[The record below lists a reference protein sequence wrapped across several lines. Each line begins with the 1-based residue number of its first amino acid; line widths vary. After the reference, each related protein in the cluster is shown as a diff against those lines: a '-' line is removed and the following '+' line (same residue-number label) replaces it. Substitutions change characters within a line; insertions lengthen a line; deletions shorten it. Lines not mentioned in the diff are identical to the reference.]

1 MKKINRY
8 ENYHKHD
15 HESNVMTLDCVVK
28 NTDYIERSLELGCQN
43 YFTTQHGWAGKFLEA
58 YDLCK
63 KNNLKMIY
71 GAELYMVKDRK
82 EKDNSNYHIVI
93 IAKNQDA
100 FYELNEIM
108 SESNKTGFYYKPRI
122 DIELIKRLNPNNFFI
137 TSACVGGILRPSD
150 DMKILFETVYGHFGK
165 NFYLEVQNHPF
176 DIQINHNRNMLMLK
190 QHYNMQLIHAND
202 SHYIYPKQAKD
213 RVKFL
218 KGKGINY
225 GDEDSFVLDFPDYD
239 TIVERYKKQGL
250 LSDWQVKEALDNT
263 LIFDECE
270 ELYFDKEIKMPTIYP
285 GFTQEQKDK
294 ELSKHLV
301 EKWNQEKKHIDKSRW
316 KEYQDGIAFEYKIVK
331 DTQMADYFLFN
342 EKMVELAKEKYG
354 GVLSRTGRGSAV
366 SFYINKLLGFT
377 EIDRFTAPVPLY
389 PTRFMS
395 IARILETKSLPDIDQ
410 NWADV
415 SAPIA
420 ASKELLGEDGIYYM
434 YALGTMKESSAFR
447 NLCRAYDIPMD
458 DYNEVGKNLDAFRTD
473 KKWKPIIDEAQKYIG
488 TIESIS
494 PSPCSFVLSNKLLS
508 KELGLIRVGNELC
521 ACIDGYTSDVWK
533 FLKND
538 YLTVKVWKIISDFYK
553 MIGQPIPNI
562 RELLERL
569 DDKTWKLYEDGMTAT
584 LNQADTDISTNMLKR
599 YKPKT
604 DAEMSAFVAAIR
616 PGFASLVNTFLDRE
630 PYSTGVSEI
639 DDILLPSYHF
649 MLYQE
654 SIMAFLVWCG
664 MKEDHTYDIIKKISK
679 KKFTPEAKEELRQE
693 LIAGYKNNLGTEDGF
708 DEVWQVVDDAA
719 RYSFNA
725 AHAVSV
731 AYDSIYGAEAK
742 EHHPLEYFT
751 TVLNEYQSDNEKTSR
766 IIAELDYF
774 DIKIE
779 NIKFGKSKSEYTF
792 DRDTNTIYKSIS
804 SIKYC
809 NETIAN
815 ELYEL
820 GRNNNYESFI
830 DVIKDI
836 KEKTSVNSRQ
846 LQILTILNFFS
857 DYGANKKLL
866 QIIDMFEKYYD
877 RKQIKKSDIDNLG
890 IDLTVFDGCFDNE
903 TPKMYKELHMDKYI
917 QRISQQLEDKPLSIK
932 EQIKYEQEYL
942 EYITYSNPKAPKGMY
957 YVVEAKFYKD
967 KTKPYLVL
975 YNLRTGDTLKT
986 KITSGKNFVERPFQ
1000 TGNVIN
1006 VTEFREK
1013 NKMKMVNGSWV
1024 KTPEM
1029 EKIVVRWDV
1038 Y

>member
-1 MKKINRY
+1 M
-8 ENYHKHD
+8 
-15 HESNVMTLDCVVK
+15 
-28 NTDYIERSLELGCQN
+28 GCKN

-58 YDLCK
+58 YDLCQ
-63 KNNLKMIY
+63 KNNLKMVY

-82 EKDNSNYHIVI
+82 EKDNANYHIVI
-93 IAKNQDA
+93 IAKNQDG

-108 SESNKTGFYYKPRI
+108 SESNRSGFYYKPRI

-150 DMKILFETVYGHFGK
+150 DMKTLFEAVYGHFGN

-190 QHYNMQLIHAND
+190 QHYNMQIIHAND
-202 SHYIYPKQAKD
+202 SHYIYPEQAKD

-239 TIVERYKKQGL
+239 TVVERYKKQGL
-250 LSDWQVKEALDNT
+250 LSDWQIKEAMDNT

-270 ELYFDKEIKMPTIYP
+270 ELHFDKEIKMPTIYP
-285 GFTQEQKDK
+285 NYTQEEKNKELAKHLSEKWDK
-294 ELSKHLV
+294 EKV
-301 EKWNQEKKHIDKSRW
+301 NVDKSRW
-316 KEYQDGIAFEYKIVK
+316 QEYQNGIAFEYKIVK
-331 DTQMADYFLFN
+331 DTKMADYFLFN

-395 IARILETKSLPDIDQ
+395 TARILETRSLPDIDQ

-415 SAPIA
+415 SAPIL

-458 DYNEVGKNLDAFRTD
+458 EYNEVGKNLDAFRND

-494 PSPCSFVLSNKLLS
+494 PSPCSFILSNKPLS
-508 KELGLIRVGNELC
+508 RELGLIRVGNELC

-562 RELLERL
+562 RELLQKVDNR
-569 DDKTWKLYEDGMTAT
+569 TWKLYEDGMTAT
-584 LNQADTDISTNMLKR
+584 LNQADTDISTSMLKR
-599 YKPKT
+599 YKPQT

-630 PYSTGVSEI
+630 PYSTGVTEI
-639 DDILLPSYHF
+639 DEILQPSYHF

-693 LIAGYKNNLGTEDGF
+693 LLAGYKAKLGTEEGF

-774 DIKIE
+774 GIHLE

-792 DRDTNTIYKSIS
+792 DKNTNTIYKSIS

-809 NETIAN
+809 NEVIAN

-820 GRNNNYESFI
+820 GKNNTYKNFV

-836 KEKTSVNSRQ
+836 KTKTSVNSRQ

-857 DYGANKKLL
+857 DYGSNKKLL
-866 QIIDMFEKYYD
+866 QIIEMFEKFYD
-877 RKQIKKSDIDNLG
+877 RKQIKKADVEVLG
-890 IDLTVFDGCFDNE
+890 IDLNEFEGCYDNE
-903 TPKMYKELHMDKYI
+903 TQKMYKDLHMDRYVEKMSKKI
-917 QRISQQLEDKPLSIK
+917 EDKPLSIK

-942 EYITYSNPKAPKGMY
+942 EYIIYSNPKAPKNMF

-967 KTKPYLVL
+967 KTKPYLNL

-986 KITSGKNFVERPFQ
+986 KITSGKSFVERPFQ

-1013 NKMKMVNGSWV
+1013 NKMKMVNGTWV

-1029 EKIVVRWDV
+1029 EKIVVGWDV

>member
-1 MKKINRY
+1 M
-8 ENYHKHD
+8 
-15 HESNVMTLDCVVK
+15 V
-28 NTDYIERSLELGCQN
+28 
-43 YFTTQHGWAGKFLEA
+43 
-58 YDLCK
+58 
-63 KNNLKMIY
+63 Y

-82 EKDNSNYHIVI
+82 EKDNANYHIII
-93 IAKNQDA
+93 IAKNQDG

-108 SESNKTGFYYKPRI
+108 SESNRSGFYYKPRI

-137 TSACVGGILRPSD
+137 TSACVGGILRQSD
-150 DMKILFETVYGHFGK
+150 DMKTLFETVYGHFGK

-190 QHYNMQLIHAND
+190 QHYNMQIIHAND
-202 SHYIYPKQAKD
+202 SHYIYPEQAKD

-225 GDEDSFVLDFPDYD
+225 GDEDNFVLDFPDYD
-239 TIVERYKKQGL
+239 TVVERYKKQGL
-250 LSDWQVKEALDNT
+250 LSDWQIKEAMNNT

-270 ELYFDKEIKMPTIYP
+270 EFHFDKEIKMPTIYP
-285 GFTQEQKDK
+285 NYTQEEKDK
-294 ELSKHLV
+294 ELAKHLS
-301 EKWNQEKKHIDKSRW
+301 EKWNKEKVNIDRLRW
-316 KEYQDGIAFEYKIVK
+316 KEYQNGIAFEYKIIK

-342 EKMVELAKEKYG
+342 EKMVELAKEKYS

-395 IARILETKSLPDIDQ
+395 TARILETRSLPDIDQ

-415 SAPIA
+415 SAPIL

-458 DYNEVGKNLDAFRTD
+458 EYNEVGKNLDNFRND
-473 KKWKPIIDEAQKYIG
+473 KRWKPIIDEAQKYIG

-494 PSPCSFVLSNKLLS
+494 PSPCSFVLSNKPLS
-508 KELGLIRVGNELC
+508 RELGLIRVGNELC

-553 MIGQPIPNI
+553 MIDQPIPNI
-562 RELLERL
+562 RELLQKVDNR
-569 DDKTWKLYEDGMTAT
+569 TWKLYEDGMTAT
-584 LNQADTDISTNMLKR
+584 LNQADTDISTSMLKR
-599 YKPKT
+599 YKPQT

-616 PGFASLVNTFLDRE
+616 PGFASLVNTFLDRKT
-630 PYSTGVSEI
+630 YSTGVTEI
-639 DDILLPSYHF
+639 DEILQPSYHF

-693 LIAGYKNNLGTEDGF
+693 LLAGYKAKLGTEEGF

-774 DIKIE
+774 DIHLE
-779 NIKFGKSKSEYTF
+779 NIKFGKSQNEYTF
-792 DRDTNTIYKSIS
+792 DRNTNTIYKSIS

-809 NETIAN
+809 NEVIAN

-820 GRNNNYESFI
+820 GKNNTYKDFV
-830 DVIKDI
+830 DVIRDVKTR
-836 KEKTSVNSRQ
+836 TSVNSRQ

-857 DYGANKKLL
+857 DYGSNKKLL
-866 QIIDMFEKYYD
+866 QIIEMFEKFYG
-877 RKQIKKSDIDNLG
+877 RKQIKKADVEVLG
-890 IDLTVFDGCFDNE
+890 IDLNEFEGCYDNE
-903 TPKMYKELHMDKYI
+903 TPKMYKELHMDRYVEKMSKKI
-917 QRISQQLEDKPLSIK
+917 EDKPLSIK

-942 EYITYSNPKAPKGMY
+942 EYIIYSNPKAPKNMF

-967 KTKPYLVL
+967 KTKPYLNL
-975 YNLRTGDTLKT
+975 YNLRTGDILKT
-986 KITSGKNFVERPFQ
+986 KITSGKNFVEKPFQ

-1013 NKMKMVNGSWV
+1013 NKMKIVNGTWV
-1024 KTPEM
+1024 KTSEM
-1029 EKIVVRWDV
+1029 EKIVVGWDV

>member
-1 MKKINRY
+1 MA
-8 ENYHKHD
+8 
-15 HESNVMTLDCVVK
+15 TLDCVVK
-28 NTDYIERSLELGCQN
+28 NTDYIERSLELGCKN
-43 YFTTQHGWAGKFLEA
+43 FFTTQHGWSGKFLEA

-63 KNNLKMIY
+63 KNNLKMVY

-82 EKDNSNYHIVI
+82 EKDNSNYHIII
-93 IAKNQDA
+93 IAKNQDG

-108 SESNKTGFYYKPRI
+108 SESNRSGFYYKPRI

-150 DMKILFETVYGHFGK
+150 DMKTLFEAVYGHFGK

-190 QHYNMQLIHAND
+190 QHYNMQIIHAND
-202 SHYIYPKQAKD
+202 SHYIYPEQAKD

-239 TIVERYKKQGL
+239 TVVERYKKQGL
-250 LSDWQVKEALDNT
+250 LSDWQIKEAMDNT

-270 ELYFDKEIKMPTIYP
+270 ELHFDKEIKMPTIYP
-285 GFTQEQKDK
+285 NYTQEEKDK
-294 ELSKHLV
+294 KLAKHLS
-301 EKWNQEKKHIDKSRW
+301 EKWDKEKINVDKSRW
-316 KEYQDGIAFEYKIVK
+316 QEYQKGIAFEYKIVK

-395 IARILETKSLPDIDQ
+395 TARILETRSLPDIDQ

-415 SAPIA
+415 SAPIL

-458 DYNEVGKNLDAFRTD
+458 EYNEVGKNLDAFRND

-494 PSPCSFVLSNKLLS
+494 PSPCSFVLSNKPLPR
-508 KELGLIRVGNELC
+508 ELGLIRVGNELC

-562 RELLERL
+562 RELLQKV
-569 DDKTWKLYEDGMTAT
+569 DDRTWKLYEDGMTAT
-584 LNQADTDISTNMLKR
+584 LNQADTDISTSMLKR
-599 YKPKT
+599 YKPQT

-630 PYSTGVSEI
+630 PYSTGVTEI
-639 DDILLPSYHF
+639 DEILQPSYHF

-693 LIAGYKNNLGTEDGF
+693 LLAGYKSKLGTEEGF

-725 AHAVSV
+725 SHAVSV

-774 DIKIE
+774 GIHLE
-779 NIKFGKSKSEYTF
+779 NIKFGKSKSKYTF
-792 DRDTNTIYKSIS
+792 DRNTNTIYKSIS

-809 NETIAN
+809 NEVIAN

-820 GRNNNYESFI
+820 GRNNTYKDFV
-830 DVIKDI
+830 DVIRDI
-836 KEKTSVNSRQ
+836 KTKTSVNSRQ

-857 DYGANKKLL
+857 DYGSNKKLL
-866 QIIDMFEKYYD
+866 QIIEMFEKFHD
-877 RKQIKKSDIDNLG
+877 RKQIKKSDVEVLG
-890 IDLTVFDGCFDNE
+890 IDLNEFEGCYDNE
-903 TPKMYKELHMDKYI
+903 TPKMYKELHMDRYVEKMSKKI
-917 QRISQQLEDKPLSIK
+917 EDKPLSIK

-942 EYITYSNPKAPKGMY
+942 EYIIYSNPKVPKNMF

-967 KTKPYLVL
+967 KTKPYLNL

-986 KITSGKNFVERPFQ
+986 KITSGKSFVERPFQ

-1013 NKMKMVNGSWV
+1013 NKMKMVNGEWV

-1029 EKIVVRWDV
+1029 EKIVVGWDV

>member
-1 MKKINRY
+1 M
-8 ENYHKHD
+8 
-15 HESNVMTLDCVVK
+15 
-28 NTDYIERSLELGCQN
+28 GCKN
-43 YFTTQHGWAGKFLEA
+43 YFTTQHGWTGKFLEA
-58 YDLCK
+58 YDLCQ
-63 KNNLKMIY
+63 KNNLKMVY

-82 EKDNSNYHIVI
+82 EKDNANYHIVI
-93 IAKNQDA
+93 IAKNQDG

-108 SESNKTGFYYKPRI
+108 SESNRSGFYYKPRI

-150 DMKILFETVYGHFGK
+150 DMKTLFEAVYSHFGN

-190 QHYNMQLIHAND
+190 QHYNMQIIHAND
-202 SHYIYPKQAKD
+202 SHYIYPEQAKD

-239 TIVERYKKQGL
+239 TVVERYKKQGL
-250 LSDWQVKEALDNT
+250 LSDWQIKEAMDNT

-270 ELYFDKEIKMPTIYP
+270 ELHFNKEIKMPTIYP
-285 GFTQEQKDK
+285 NYTQEEKDK
-294 ELSKHLV
+294 ELAKHLS
-301 EKWNQEKKHIDKSRW
+301 EKWDKEKVNVDKSRW
-316 KEYQDGIAFEYKIVK
+316 KEYQNGIAFEYNIVK

-377 EIDRFTAPVPLY
+377 EIDRFEAPVPLY

-395 IARILETKSLPDIDQ
+395 TARILETRSLPDIDQ

-447 NLCRAYDIPMD
+447 NLCRAYEIPMD
-458 DYNEVGKNLDAFRTD
+458 EYNEVGKNLDAFRTD

-488 TIESIS
+488 TIESVS
-494 PSPCSFVLSNKLLS
+494 PSPCSFVLSNKPLS
-508 KELGLIRVGNELC
+508 RELGLIRVGNELC

-562 RELLERL
+562 RELLQKVDNR
-569 DDKTWKLYEDGMTAT
+569 TWKLYEDGMTAT
-584 LNQADTDISTNMLKR
+584 LNQADTDISTSMLKR
-599 YKPKT
+599 YKPQT

-630 PYSTGVSEI
+630 PYSTGVTEI
-639 DDILLPSYHF
+639 DEILQPSYHF

-664 MKEDHTYDIIKKISK
+664 IKEDHTYDIIKKISK

-693 LIAGYKNNLGTEDGF
+693 LLLGYKAKLGTEEGF

-774 DIKIE
+774 GIHLE

-792 DRDTNTIYKSIS
+792 DKNTNTIYKSIS

-809 NETIAN
+809 NEVIAN

-820 GRNNNYESFI
+820 GKNNTYKNFV

-836 KEKTSVNSRQ
+836 KTKTSVNSRQ

-857 DYGANKKLL
+857 DYGSNKKLL
-866 QIIDMFEKYYD
+866 QIIEMFEKFYD
-877 RKQIKKSDIDNLG
+877 RKQIKKADVEVLG
-890 IDLTVFDGCFDNE
+890 IDLNEFEGCYDNE
-903 TPKMYKELHMDKYI
+903 TQKMYKDLHMDRYVEKMSKKI
-917 QRISQQLEDKPLSIK
+917 EDKPLSIK

-942 EYITYSNPKAPKGMY
+942 EYIIYSNPKAPKNMF

-967 KTKPYLVL
+967 KTKPYLNL

-986 KITSGKNFVERPFQ
+986 KITSGKSFVERPFQ

-1013 NKMKMVNGSWV
+1013 NKMKMVNGTWV

-1029 EKIVVRWDV
+1029 EKIVVGWDV

>member
-1 MKKINRY
+1 M
-8 ENYHKHD
+8 
-15 HESNVMTLDCVVK
+15 V
-28 NTDYIERSLELGCQN
+28 
-43 YFTTQHGWAGKFLEA
+43 
-58 YDLCK
+58 
-63 KNNLKMIY
+63 Y

-82 EKDNSNYHIVI
+82 EKDNANYHIII
-93 IAKNQDA
+93 IAKNQDG
-100 FYELNEIM
+100 FYELNEIV
-108 SESNKTGFYYKPRI
+108 SESNRSGFYYKPRI

-137 TSACVGGILRPSD
+137 TSACVGGILRQSD
-150 DMKILFETVYGHFGK
+150 DMKTLFEAVYGHFGK

-190 QHYNMQLIHAND
+190 QHYNMQIIHAND
-202 SHYIYPKQAKD
+202 SHYIYPEQAKD

-225 GDEDSFVLDFPDYD
+225 GDEDNFVLDFPDYD
-239 TIVERYKKQGL
+239 TVVERYKKQGL
-250 LSDWQVKEALDNT
+250 LSDWQIKEAMNNT

-270 ELYFDKEIKMPTIYP
+270 ELHFDKEIKMPTIYP
-285 GFTQEQKDK
+285 NYTQEEKDK
-294 ELSKHLV
+294 ELAKHLS
-301 EKWNQEKKHIDKSRW
+301 EKWNKEKVNIDRLRW
-316 KEYQDGIAFEYKIVK
+316 KEYQNGIAFEYKIVK

-342 EKMVELAKEKYG
+342 EKMVELAKEKYS

-395 IARILETKSLPDIDQ
+395 TARILETRSLPDIDQ

-415 SAPIA
+415 SAPIL

-458 DYNEVGKNLDAFRTD
+458 EYNEVGKNLDNFRND
-473 KKWKPIIDEAQKYIG
+473 KRWKPIIDEAQKYIG

-494 PSPCSFVLSNKLLS
+494 PSPCSFVLSNKPLS
-508 KELGLIRVGNELC
+508 RELGLIRVGNELC

-553 MIGQPIPNI
+553 MIDQPIPNI
-562 RELLERL
+562 RELLQKVDNR
-569 DDKTWKLYEDGMTAT
+569 TWKLYEDGMTAT
-584 LNQADTDISTNMLKR
+584 LNQADTDISTSMLKR
-599 YKPKT
+599 YKPQT

-616 PGFASLVNTFLDRE
+616 PGFASLVNTFLDRK
-630 PYSTGVSEI
+630 PYSTGVTEI
-639 DDILLPSYHF
+639 DEILQPSYHF

-693 LIAGYKNNLGTEDGF
+693 LLAGYKAKLGTEEGF

-774 DIKIE
+774 DIHLE
-779 NIKFGKSKSEYTF
+779 NIKFGKSQNEYTF
-792 DRDTNTIYKSIS
+792 DRNTNTIYKSIS

-809 NETIAN
+809 NEVIAN

-820 GRNNNYESFI
+820 GKNNTYKDFV
-830 DVIKDI
+830 DVIRDVKTR
-836 KEKTSVNSRQ
+836 TSVNSRQ

-857 DYGANKKLL
+857 DYGSNKKLL
-866 QIIDMFEKYYD
+866 QIIEMFEKFYG
-877 RKQIKKSDIDNLG
+877 RKQIKKADVEVLG
-890 IDLTVFDGCFDNE
+890 IDLNEFEGCYDNE
-903 TPKMYKELHMDKYI
+903 TPKMYKELHMDRYVEKMSKKI
-917 QRISQQLEDKPLSIK
+917 EDKPLSIK

-942 EYITYSNPKAPKGMY
+942 EYIIYSNPKAPKNMF

-967 KTKPYLVL
+967 KTKPYLNL
-975 YNLRTGDTLKT
+975 YNLRTGDILKT
-986 KITSGKNFVERPFQ
+986 KITSGKNFVEKPFQ

-1013 NKMKMVNGSWV
+1013 NKMKIVNGTWV
-1024 KTPEM
+1024 KTSEM
-1029 EKIVVRWDV
+1029 EKIVVGWDV

>member
-1 MKKINRY
+1 MA
-8 ENYHKHD
+8 
-15 HESNVMTLDCVVK
+15 TLDCVVK
-28 NTDYIERSLELGCQN
+28 NTDYIERSLELGCKN
-43 YFTTQHGWAGKFLEA
+43 FFTTQHGWSGKFLEA

-63 KNNLKMIY
+63 KNNLKMVY

-82 EKDNSNYHIVI
+82 EKDNSNYHIII
-93 IAKNQDA
+93 IAKNQDG

-108 SESNKTGFYYKPRI
+108 SESNRSGFYYKPRI

-150 DMKILFETVYGHFGK
+150 DMKTLFEAVYGHFGK

-190 QHYNMQLIHAND
+190 QHYNMQIIHAND
-202 SHYIYPKQAKD
+202 SHYIYPEQAKD

-239 TIVERYKKQGL
+239 TVVERYKKQGL
-250 LSDWQVKEALDNT
+250 LSDWQIKEAMDNT

-270 ELYFDKEIKMPTIYP
+270 ELHFDKEIKMPTIYP
-285 GFTQEQKDK
+285 NYTQEEKDK
-294 ELSKHLV
+294 ELAKHLS
-301 EKWNQEKKHIDKSRW
+301 EKWDKEKVNVDKSRW
-316 KEYQDGIAFEYKIVK
+316 QEYQKGIAFEYKIVK

-395 IARILETKSLPDIDQ
+395 TARILETRSLPDIDQ

-415 SAPIA
+415 SAPIL
-420 ASKELLGEDGIYYM
+420 ASKELLGEDSIYYM

-458 DYNEVGKNLDAFRTD
+458 EYNEVGKNLDAFRND

-494 PSPCSFVLSNKLLS
+494 PSPCSFVLSNKPLPR
-508 KELGLIRVGNELC
+508 ELGLIRVGNELC

-562 RELLERL
+562 RELLQKV
-569 DDKTWKLYEDGMTAT
+569 DDRTWKLYEDGMTAT
-584 LNQADTDISTNMLKR
+584 LNQADTDISTSMLKR
-599 YKPKT
+599 YKPQT

-630 PYSTGVSEI
+630 PYSTGVTEI
-639 DDILLPSYHF
+639 DEILQPSYHF

-693 LIAGYKNNLGTEDGF
+693 LLAGYKSKLGTEEGF

-774 DIKIE
+774 GIHLE

-792 DRDTNTIYKSIS
+792 DRNTNTIYKSIS

-809 NETIAN
+809 NEVIAN

-820 GRNNNYESFI
+820 GRNNIYKDFV
-830 DVIKDI
+830 DVIRDI
-836 KEKTSVNSRQ
+836 KTKTSVNSRQ

-857 DYGANKKLL
+857 DYGSNKKLL
-866 QIIDMFEKYYD
+866 QIIEMFEKFYD
-877 RKQIKKSDIDNLG
+877 RKQIKKSDVEVLG
-890 IDLTVFDGCFDNE
+890 IDLNEFEGCYDNE
-903 TPKMYKELHMDKYI
+903 TPKMYKELHMDRYVEKMSKKI
-917 QRISQQLEDKPLSIK
+917 EDKPLSIK

-942 EYITYSNPKAPKGMY
+942 EYIIYSNPKAPKNMF

-967 KTKPYLVL
+967 KTKPYLNL

-986 KITSGKNFVERPFQ
+986 KITSGKSFVERPFQ

-1013 NKMKMVNGSWV
+1013 NKMKMVNGEWV
-1024 KTPEM
+1024 KTSEM
-1029 EKIVVRWDV
+1029 EKIVVGWDV

>member
-1 MKKINRY
+1 M
-8 ENYHKHD
+8 
-15 HESNVMTLDCVVK
+15 V
-28 NTDYIERSLELGCQN
+28 
-43 YFTTQHGWAGKFLEA
+43 
-58 YDLCK
+58 
-63 KNNLKMIY
+63 Y

-82 EKDNSNYHIVI
+82 EKDNSNYHVVI
-93 IAKNQDA
+93 IAKNQDG

-108 SESNKTGFYYKPRI
+108 SESNRTGFYYKPRI

-150 DMKILFETVYGHFGK
+150 DMKILFEAVYGHFGK

-190 QHYNMQLIHAND
+190 QHYNMQIIHAND
-202 SHYIYPKQAKD
+202 SHYIYPEQAKD

-239 TIVERYKKQGL
+239 TVVERYKKQGL
-250 LSDWQVKEALDNT
+250 LSDWQIKEAMDNT

-285 GFTQEQKDK
+285 NYTQEEKDK
-294 ELSKHLV
+294 ELAKHLS
-301 EKWNQEKKHIDKSRW
+301 EKWDKEKVNVDKSRW
-316 KEYQDGIAFEYKIVK
+316 QEYQKGIAFEYKIVK

-395 IARILETKSLPDIDQ
+395 TARILETRSLPDIDQ

-415 SAPIA
+415 SAPIL

-458 DYNEVGKNLDAFRTD
+458 EYNEVGKNLDAFRND

-494 PSPCSFVLSNKLLS
+494 PSPCSFVLSNKPLPR
-508 KELGLIRVGNELC
+508 ELGLIRVGNELC

-562 RELLERL
+562 RELLQKV
-569 DDKTWKLYEDGMTAT
+569 DDRTWKLYEDGMTAT
-584 LNQADTDISTNMLKR
+584 LNQADTDISTSMLKR
-599 YKPKT
+599 YKPQT

-630 PYSTGVSEI
+630 PYSTGVTEI
-639 DDILLPSYHF
+639 DEILQPSYHF

-693 LIAGYKNNLGTEDGF
+693 LLAGYKSKLGTEEGF

-774 DIKIE
+774 GIHLD

-792 DRDTNTIYKSIS
+792 DRNTNTIYKSIS

-809 NETIAN
+809 NEVIAN

-820 GRNNNYESFI
+820 GKNNTYKDFV

-836 KEKTSVNSRQ
+836 KTKTSVNSRQ

-857 DYGANKKLL
+857 DYGSNKKLL
-866 QIIDMFEKYYD
+866 QIIEMFEKFYD
-877 RKQIKKSDIDNLG
+877 RKQIKKSDVEVLG
-890 IDLTVFDGCFDNE
+890 IDLNEFEGCYDNE
-903 TPKMYKELHMDKYI
+903 TPKMYKELHMDRYVEKMSKKI
-917 QRISQQLEDKPLSIK
+917 EDKPLSIK

-942 EYITYSNPKAPKGMY
+942 EYIIYSNPKAPKNMF

-967 KTKPYLVL
+967 KTKPYLNL

-986 KITSGKNFVERPFQ
+986 KITSGKSFVERPFQ

-1013 NKMKMVNGSWV
+1013 NKMKMVNGEWV

-1029 EKIVVRWDV
+1029 EKIVAEWDV

>member
-1 MKKINRY
+1 MKRY

-15 HESNVMTLDCVVK
+15 HESNIMTLDCVVK
-28 NTDYIERSLELGCQN
+28 NTDYIARSLELGCKN
-43 YFTTQHGWAGKFLEA
+43 YFTTQHGWTGKFLEA

-63 KNNLKMIY
+63 KNGLKMIY
-71 GAELYMVKDRK
+71 GAELYMVKDRTL
-82 EKDNSNYHIVI
+82 KDNSNYHIVI
-93 IAKNQDA
+93 IAKNQDG

-108 SESNKTGFYYKPRI
+108 SESNRSGFYYKPRI

-150 DMKILFETVYGHFGK
+150 DMKTLFEAVYSHFGN

-190 QHYNMQLIHAND
+190 QHYNMQIIHAND
-202 SHYIYPKQAKD
+202 SHYIYPEQAKD

-239 TIVERYKKQGL
+239 TVVERYKKQGL
-250 LSDWQVKEALDNT
+250 LSDWQIKEAMDNT

-270 ELYFDKEIKMPTIYP
+270 ELHFNKEIKMPTIYP
-285 GFTQEQKDK
+285 NYTQEEKDK
-294 ELSKHLV
+294 ELAKHLS
-301 EKWNQEKKHIDKSRW
+301 EKWNKEKVNVDKSRW
-316 KEYQDGIAFEYKIVK
+316 QEYQNGIAFEYNIVK

-377 EIDRFTAPVPLY
+377 EIDRFEAPVPLY

-395 IARILETKSLPDIDQ
+395 TARILETRSLPDIDQ

-447 NLCRAYDIPMD
+447 NLCRAYEIPMD
-458 DYNEVGKNLDAFRTD
+458 EYNEVGKNLDAFRTD

-488 TIESIS
+488 TIESVS
-494 PSPCSFVLSNKLLS
+494 PSPCSFVLSNKPLS
-508 KELGLIRVGNELC
+508 RELGLIRVGNELC

-562 RELLERL
+562 RELLQKVDNR
-569 DDKTWKLYEDGMTAT
+569 TWKLYEDGMTAT
-584 LNQADTDISTNMLKR
+584 LNQADTDISTSMLKR
-599 YKPKT
+599 YKPQT

-630 PYSTGVSEI
+630 PYSTGVTEI
-639 DDILLPSYHF
+639 DEILQPSYHF

-693 LIAGYKNNLGTEDGF
+693 LLLGYKAKLGTEEGF

-774 DIKIE
+774 GIHLE

-792 DRDTNTIYKSIS
+792 DKNTNTIYKSIS

-809 NETIAN
+809 NEVIAN

-820 GRNNNYESFI
+820 GKNNTYKNFV

-836 KEKTSVNSRQ
+836 KTKTSVNSRQ

-857 DYGANKKLL
+857 DYGTNKKLL
-866 QIIDMFEKYYD
+866 QIIEMFEKFYD
-877 RKQIKKSDIDNLG
+877 RKQIKKADVEVLG
-890 IDLTVFDGCFDNE
+890 IDLNEFEGCYDNE
-903 TPKMYKELHMDKYI
+903 TQKMYKDLHMDRYVEKMSKKI
-917 QRISQQLEDKPLSIK
+917 EDKPLSIK

-942 EYITYSNPKAPKGMY
+942 EYIIYSNPKAPKNMF

-967 KTKPYLVL
+967 KTKPYLNL

-986 KITSGKNFVERPFQ
+986 KITSGKSFVERPFQ

-1013 NKMKMVNGSWV
+1013 NKMKMVNGTWV

-1029 EKIVVRWDV
+1029 EKIVVGWDV

>member
-1 MKKINRY
+1 M
-8 ENYHKHD
+8 
-15 HESNVMTLDCVVK
+15 
-28 NTDYIERSLELGCQN
+28 GCKN

-58 YDLCK
+58 YDLCQ
-63 KNNLKMIY
+63 KNNLKMVY

-82 EKDNSNYHIVI
+82 EKDNANYHIVI
-93 IAKNQDA
+93 IAKNQDG

-108 SESNKTGFYYKPRI
+108 SESNRSGFYYKPRI

-150 DMKILFETVYGHFGK
+150 DMKTLFETVYGHFGN

-190 QHYNMQLIHAND
+190 QHYNMQIIHAND
-202 SHYIYPKQAKD
+202 SHYIYPEQAKD

-225 GDEDSFVLDFPDYD
+225 GDEDNFILDFPDYD
-239 TIVERYKKQGL
+239 TVVERYKKQGL
-250 LSDWQVKEALDNT
+250 LSDWQIKEAMDNT

-270 ELYFDKEIKMPTIYP
+270 ELHFDKEIKMPTIYP
-285 GFTQEQKDK
+285 NYTQEEKDK
-294 ELSKHLV
+294 ELAKHLS
-301 EKWNQEKKHIDKSRW
+301 EKWDKEKVNVDKSRW
-316 KEYQDGIAFEYKIVK
+316 QEYQNGIAFEYKIVK

-395 IARILETKSLPDIDQ
+395 TARILETRSLPDIDQ

-415 SAPIA
+415 SAPIL

-458 DYNEVGKNLDAFRTD
+458 EYNEVGKNLDAFRND

-494 PSPCSFVLSNKLLS
+494 PSPCSFVLSNKPLPR
-508 KELGLIRVGNELC
+508 ELGLIRVGNELC

-562 RELLERL
+562 RELLQKV
-569 DDKTWKLYEDGMTAT
+569 DDETWNLYEDGITAT
-584 LNQADTDISTNMLKR
+584 LNQADTDISTSMLKR
-599 YKPKT
+599 YKPKS

-616 PGFASLVNTFLDRE
+616 PGFASLVNTFLDRK
-630 PYSTGVSEI
+630 PYSTGVKEI
-639 DDILLPSYHF
+639 DDLLQPSYHF

-664 MKEDHTYDIIKKISK
+664 MEEDHTYDIIKKISK
-679 KKFTPEAKEELRQE
+679 KKFTPEAKEKLRLELLEGYQKNLDTQE
-693 LIAGYKNNLGTEDGF
+693 GF
-708 DEVWQVVDDAA
+708 NEVWQVVDDAA

-742 EHHPLEYFT
+742 EHHPLEYYT
-751 TVLNEYQSDNEKTSR
+751 VVLNKYQSDNEKTSR
-766 IIAELDYF
+766 IISELDYF
-774 DIKIE
+774 GIHIE
-779 NIKFGKSKSEYTF
+779 NIKFGKSKNEYTF

-809 NETIAN
+809 NEIMAN

-820 GRNNNYESFI
+820 AQNNSYDNFI
-830 DVIKDI
+830 DLLVDI
-836 KEKTSVNSRQ
+836 KSKTSVNARQ

-857 DYGANKKLL
+857 DFGNNKKLL
-866 QIIDMFEKYYD
+866 QIIDLFERLYG
-877 RKQIKKSDIDNLG
+877 RKQIKKSDYKALNINMNL
-890 IDLTVFDGCFDNE
+890 FDGCYETE
-903 TPKMYKELHMDKYI
+903 TPKMYKGLHMDIYI
-917 QRISQQLEDKPLSIK
+917 KRVSDAIENTSLSIK

-942 EYITYSNPKAPKGMY
+942 EYIIYTNPKAPKNMF
-957 YVVEAKFYKD
+957 YVVECKFYKD

-986 KITSGKNFVERPFQ
+986 KITSGKKFVEKPFLQ
-1000 TGNVIN
+1000 GNVLN
-1006 VTEFREK
+1006 VLEFKEK
-1013 NKMKMVNGSWV
+1013 NKMKMIAGTWT
-1024 KTPEM
+1024 KTSEK
-1029 EKIVVRWDV
+1029 EKIVTEWDV

>member
-1 MKKINRY
+1 
-8 ENYHKHD
+8 
-15 HESNVMTLDCVVK
+15 MTLDCVVK
-28 NTDYIERSLELGCQN
+28 NTDYIERSLELGCKN

-93 IAKNQDA
+93 IVKNQDG
-100 FYELNEIM
+100 FYELNSIM
-108 SESNKTGFYYKPRI
+108 SESNRSGFYYKPRI
-122 DIELIKRLNPNNFFI
+122 DIELIKRLNPNNFFV

-202 SHYIYPKQAKD
+202 SHYIYPEQAND

-225 GDEDSFVLDFPDYD
+225 GDEDGFVLDFPDYE

-250 LSDWQVKEALDNT
+250 LSDWQIKEALDNT

-270 ELYFDKEIKMPTIYP
+270 ELHFDKEVKMPTIYP
-285 GFTQEQKDK
+285 NYTQEEKDK
-294 ELSKHLV
+294 ELSRHLV
-301 EKWNQEKKHIDKSRW
+301 DKWNKEKVNIDKSRW
-316 KEYQDGIAFEYKIVK
+316 QEYQNGIAFEYKIVK

-377 EIDRFTAPVPLY
+377 EIDRFEAPVPLY

-395 IARILETKSLPDIDQ
+395 TARILETRSLPDIDQ

-415 SAPIA
+415 AAPIA

-447 NLCRAYDIPMD
+447 NLCRAYNIPMD
-458 DYNEVGKNLDAFRTD
+458 EYNEVGKNLDAFRMD
-473 KKWKPIIDEAQKYIG
+473 KKWKPIIDESQKYVG

-494 PSPCSFVLSNKLLS
+494 PSPCSFVLSNKPLS
-508 KELGLIRVGNELC
+508 KELSLIRVGNELC

-533 FLKND
+533 YLKND

-562 RELLERL
+562 RELLQKL

-584 LNQADTDISTNMLKR
+584 LNQADTDISTSMLKR
-599 YKPKT
+599 YKPQT

-630 PYSTGVSEI
+630 PYSTGVKEI
-639 DDILLPSYHF
+639 DDILKPSYHF

-693 LIAGYKNNLGTEDGF
+693 LITGYKKNLGTEDGF

-774 DIKIE
+774 GIHIE

-809 NETIAN
+809 NETIAD

-820 GRNNNYESFI
+820 GRNNSYKDFV

-836 KEKTSVNSRQ
+836 KTKTSVNSRQ

-857 DYGANKKLL
+857 DFGSNKKLL
-866 QIIDMFEKYYD
+866 KIIEMFEKFYD
-877 RKQIKKSDIDNLG
+877 RKQIKKSDIDMLG
-890 IDLTVFDGCFDNE
+890 IDLEMLKGCYGNE
-903 TPKMYKELHMDKYI
+903 TPKMYKDLHMDKYVEK
-917 QRISQQLEDKPLSIK
+917 ISQNIEDKPLSIK

-942 EYITYSNPKAPKGMY
+942 EYITYSNPKAPKNMF

-967 KTKPYLVL
+967 KTKPYLNL

-1006 VTEFREK
+1006 VAEFREK
-1013 NKMKMVNGSWV
+1013 NKMKMVNGEWV
-1024 KTPEM
+1024 KTPEK
-1029 EKIVVRWDV
+1029 EKIVVEWDV

>member
-1 MKKINRY
+1 MKRY

-15 HESNVMTLDCVVK
+15 HESNIMTLDCVVK
-28 NTDYIERSLELGCQN
+28 NTDYIARSLELGCKN
-43 YFTTQHGWAGKFLEA
+43 YFTTQHGWTGKFLEA

-63 KNNLKMIY
+63 KNGLKMIY
-71 GAELYMVKDRK
+71 GAELYMVKDRTL
-82 EKDNSNYHIVI
+82 KDNSNYHIVI
-93 IAKNQDA
+93 IAKNQDG

-108 SESNKTGFYYKPRI
+108 SESNRSGFYYKPRI

-150 DMKILFETVYGHFGK
+150 DMKTLFEAVYSHFGN

-190 QHYNMQLIHAND
+190 QHYNMQIIHAND

-239 TIVERYKKQGL
+239 TVVERYKKQGL
-250 LSDWQVKEALDNT
+250 LSDWQIKEAMDNT

-270 ELYFDKEIKMPTIYP
+270 ELHFDKEIKMPTIYP
-285 GFTQEQKDK
+285 NYTQEEKDK
-294 ELSKHLV
+294 ELAKHLS
-301 EKWNQEKKHIDKSRW
+301 EKWNKEKVNVDKSRW
-316 KEYQDGIAFEYKIVK
+316 QEYQNGIAFEYKIVK

-377 EIDRFTAPVPLY
+377 EIDRFEAPVPLY

-395 IARILETKSLPDIDQ
+395 TARILETRSLPDIDQ

-447 NLCRAYDIPMD
+447 NLCRAYEIPMD
-458 DYNEVGKNLDAFRTD
+458 EYNEVGKNLDAFRTD

-488 TIESIS
+488 TIESVS
-494 PSPCSFVLSNKLLS
+494 PSPCSFVLSNKPLS
-508 KELGLIRVGNELC
+508 RELGLIRVGNELC

-562 RELLERL
+562 RELLQKVDNR
-569 DDKTWKLYEDGMTAT
+569 TWKLYEDGMTAT
-584 LNQADTDISTNMLKR
+584 LNQADTDISTSMLKR
-599 YKPKT
+599 YKPQT

-630 PYSTGVSEI
+630 PYSTGVTEI
-639 DDILLPSYHF
+639 DEILQPSYHF

-693 LIAGYKNNLGTEDGF
+693 LLLGYKAKLGTEEGF

-774 DIKIE
+774 GIHLE

-792 DRDTNTIYKSIS
+792 DKNTNTIYKSIS

-809 NETIAN
+809 NEVIAN

-820 GRNNNYESFI
+820 GKNNTYKNFV

-836 KEKTSVNSRQ
+836 KTKTSVNSRQ

-857 DYGANKKLL
+857 DYGSNKKLL
-866 QIIDMFEKYYD
+866 QIIEMFEKFYD
-877 RKQIKKSDIDNLG
+877 RKQIKKADVEVLG
-890 IDLTVFDGCFDNE
+890 IDLNEFEGCYDNE
-903 TPKMYKELHMDKYI
+903 TQKMYKDLHMDRYVEKMSKKI
-917 QRISQQLEDKPLSIK
+917 EDKPLSIK

-942 EYITYSNPKAPKGMY
+942 EYIIYSNPKAPKNMF

-967 KTKPYLVL
+967 KTKPYLNL

-986 KITSGKNFVERPFQ
+986 KITSGKSFVERPFQ

-1013 NKMKMVNGSWV
+1013 NKMKMVNGTWV

-1029 EKIVVRWDV
+1029 EKIVVGWDV

>member
-1 MKKINRY
+1 
-8 ENYHKHD
+8 
-15 HESNVMTLDCVVK
+15 MTLDCVVK
-28 NTDYIERSLELGCQN
+28 NTDYIERSLELGCKN
-43 YFTTQHGWAGKFLEA
+43 YFTTQHGWTGKFLEA
-58 YDLCK
+58 YDLCQ
-63 KNNLKMIY
+63 KNGLKMIY
-71 GAELYMVKDRK
+71 GAELYMVKDRTQ
-82 EKDNSNYHIVI
+82 KDNSNYHIII
-93 IAKNQDA
+93 IAKNQDG

-108 SESNKTGFYYKPRI
+108 AESNKSGFYYKPRI

-137 TSACVGGILRPSD
+137 TTACVAGILRPSD
-150 DMKILFETVYGHFGK
+150 DMKELFENVYGHFGK

-176 DIQINHNRNMLMLK
+176 DVQIQHNRNMLMLK
-190 QHYNMQLIHAND
+190 QHYNIPIIHAND
-202 SHYIYPKQAKD
+202 SHYIFPEQAKD

-250 LSDWQVKEALDNT
+250 LSDWQITEALDNT

-285 GFTQEQKDK
+285 GYTQEQKNE

-301 EKWNQEKKHIDKSRW
+301 KHWDDEKVNVNKSRW

-331 DTQMADYFLFN
+331 DTNMADYFLFN
-342 EKMVELAKEKYG
+342 EKMIELAKNKYG

-377 EIDRFTAPVPLY
+377 EIDRFEAPVPLY

-395 IARILETKSLPDIDQ
+395 TARILETRSLPDIDQ

-420 ASKELLGEDGIYYM
+420 ASKELLGDDGVYYM

-447 NLCRAYDIPMD
+447 NLCRAYEIPMD
-458 DYNEVGKNLDAFRTD
+458 EYNEVGKNLDAYRND
-473 KKWKPIIDEAQKYIG
+473 KKWKDIIDEAQKYIG

-494 PSPCSFVLSNKLLS
+494 PSPCSFVLSNQPLS
-508 KELGLIRVGNELC
+508 RELSLVKVGTELC

-533 FLKND
+533 YLKND

-553 MIGQPIPNI
+553 LIDKPIPNI
-562 RELLERL
+562 RELLQRL
-569 DDKTWKLYEDGMTAT
+569 DDNTWKLYEDGMTAT
-584 LNQADTDISTNMLKR
+584 LNQADTDISTSMLKR
-599 YKPKT
+599 YKPQT

-616 PGFASLVNTFLDRE
+616 PGFASLVNTFLNRE
-630 PYSTGVSEI
+630 PYSTGVEEI
-639 DDILLPSYHF
+639 DNLLLPSYHF

-654 SIMAFLVWCG
+654 SIMAFLVFCG

-679 KKFTPEAKEELRQE
+679 KKFTPEAKEELKQE
-693 LIAGYKNNLGTEDGF
+693 LIVGYKKRLGTDKGF

-742 EHHPLEYFT
+742 EHYPLEYFT

-774 DIKIE
+774 GLHIE
-779 NIKFGKSKSEYTF
+779 NVKFGKSKSQYTF
-792 DRDTNTIYKSIS
+792 DKEANTIYKSIS

-809 NETIAN
+809 NETIAD

-820 GRNNNYESFI
+820 GRNNKYDSF
-830 DVIKDI
+830 VEVLNDI
-836 KEKTSVNSRQ
+836 SQKTSVNSKQ
-846 LQILTILNFFS
+846 LKILTILNFFS
-857 DYGANKKLL
+857 DFGSNRRLL
-866 QIIDMFEKYYD
+866 EMIELYD
-877 RKQIKKSDIDNLG
+877 GLYSRKQIKKSDMGKLNINAEL
-890 IDLTVFDGCFDNE
+890 FKGCFDTE
-903 TPKMYKELHMDKYI
+903 TEKMYKDLHMDRYI
-917 QRISQQLEDKPLSIK
+917 AKASVLIEDKPLSIK

-942 EYITYSNPKAPKGMY
+942 EYITYTNSKAPKTMY
-957 YVVEAKFYKD
+957 YVVECKFYKD
-967 KTKPYLVL
+967 KTKPYLTL
-975 YNLRTGDTLKT
+975 YNLRTGESLKT
-986 KITSGKNFVERPFQ
+986 KITSGKSFVETPFKE
-1000 TGNVIN
+1000 GNVIN
-1006 VTEFREK
+1006 VKEFTER
-1013 NKMKMVNGSWV
+1013 NKMKKVNDEWV
-1024 KTPEM
+1024 KTDEK
-1029 EKIVVRWDV
+1029 EKIITKWDV

>member
-1 MKKINRY
+1 MKRY

-15 HESNVMTLDCVVK
+15 HESNIMTLDCVVK
-28 NTDYIERSLELGCQN
+28 NTDYIARSLELGCKN
-43 YFTTQHGWAGKFLEA
+43 YFTTQHGWTGKFLEA

-63 KNNLKMIY
+63 KNGLKMIY
-71 GAELYMVKDRK
+71 GAELYMVKDRTL
-82 EKDNSNYHIVI
+82 KDNSNYHIVI
-93 IAKNQDA
+93 IAKNQDG

-108 SESNKTGFYYKPRI
+108 SESNRSGFYYKPRI

-150 DMKILFETVYGHFGK
+150 DMKTLFEAVYSHFGN

-190 QHYNMQLIHAND
+190 QHYNMQIIHAND
-202 SHYIYPKQAKD
+202 SHYIYPEQAKD

-239 TIVERYKKQGL
+239 TVVERYKKQGL
-250 LSDWQVKEALDNT
+250 LSDWQIKEAMDNT

-270 ELYFDKEIKMPTIYP
+270 ELHFNKEIKMPTICPNY
-285 GFTQEQKDK
+285 TQEEKDK
-294 ELSKHLV
+294 ELAKHLS
-301 EKWNQEKKHIDKSRW
+301 EKWNKEKVNVDKSRW
-316 KEYQDGIAFEYKIVK
+316 QEYQNGIAFEYKIVK

-377 EIDRFTAPVPLY
+377 EIDRFEAPVPLY

-395 IARILETKSLPDIDQ
+395 TARILETRSLPDIDQ

-447 NLCRAYDIPMD
+447 NLCRAYEIPMD
-458 DYNEVGKNLDAFRTD
+458 EYNEVGKNLDAFRTD

-488 TIESIS
+488 TIESVS
-494 PSPCSFVLSNKLLS
+494 PSPCSFVLSNKPLS
-508 KELGLIRVGNELC
+508 RELGLIRVGNELC

-562 RELLERL
+562 RELLQKVDNR
-569 DDKTWKLYEDGMTAT
+569 TWKLYEDGMTAT
-584 LNQADTDISTNMLKR
+584 LNQADTDISTSMLKR
-599 YKPKT
+599 YKPQT

-630 PYSTGVSEI
+630 PYSTGVTEI
-639 DDILLPSYHF
+639 DEILQPSYHF

-693 LIAGYKNNLGTEDGF
+693 LLLGYKAKLGTEEGF

-774 DIKIE
+774 GIHLE

-792 DRDTNTIYKSIS
+792 DKNTNTIYKSIS

-809 NETIAN
+809 NEVIAN

-820 GRNNNYESFI
+820 GKNNTYKNFV

-836 KEKTSVNSRQ
+836 KTKTSVNSRQ

-857 DYGANKKLL
+857 DYGSNKKLL
-866 QIIDMFEKYYD
+866 QIIEMFEKFYD
-877 RKQIKKSDIDNLG
+877 RKQIKKADVELLG
-890 IDLTVFDGCFDNE
+890 IDLNEFEGCYDNE
-903 TPKMYKELHMDKYI
+903 TQKMYKDLHMDRYVEKMSKKI
-917 QRISQQLEDKPLSIK
+917 EDKPLSIK

-942 EYITYSNPKAPKGMY
+942 EYIIYSNPKAPKNMF

-967 KTKPYLVL
+967 KTKPYLNL

-986 KITSGKNFVERPFQ
+986 KITSGKSFVERPFQ

-1013 NKMKMVNGSWV
+1013 NKMKMVNGTWV

-1029 EKIVVRWDV
+1029 EKIVVGWDV

>member
-1 MKKINRY
+1 
-8 ENYHKHD
+8 
-15 HESNVMTLDCVVK
+15 MTLDCVVK
-28 NTDYIERSLELGCQN
+28 NTDYINRSLELGCKN

-58 YDLCK
+58 YDLCQ

-71 GAELYMVKDRK
+71 GAELYMVKNRK

-93 IAKNQDA
+93 IAKNQDG

-108 SESNKTGFYYKPRI
+108 SESNRTGFYYKPRI
-122 DIELIKRLNPNNFFI
+122 DIELIKRLNSNNFFI

-150 DMKILFETVYGHFGK
+150 DMKILFETVYEHFGK

-176 DIQINHNRNMLMLK
+176 DIQINHNKNMLILK

-202 SHYIYPKQAKD
+202 SHYIYPDQAKD

-285 GFTQEQKDK
+285 GFTQEQKNK

-301 EKWNQEKKHIDKSRW
+301 AKWNQEKKYVDKSRW

-447 NLCRAYDIPMD
+447 NLCRAYDIPMN

-494 PSPCSFVLSNKLLS
+494 PSPCSFVLSNKPLS

-562 RELLERL
+562 RELLKRL

-616 PGFASLVNTFLDRE
+616 PGFASLVNIFLDRE

-679 KKFTPEAKEELRQE
+679 KKFTPEAKEELKQE
-693 LIAGYKNNLGTEDGF
+693 LIAGYKKNLGTEDGF

-751 TVLNEYQSDNEKTSR
+751 TVLNEYQSDSEKTSR

-774 DIKIE
+774 DIRIE

-792 DRDTNTIYKSIS
+792 DRNTNTIYKSIS

-820 GRNNNYESFI
+820 GKNNNYKNFI

-857 DYGANKKLL
+857 DYGSNKKLL

-877 RKQIKKSDIDNLG
+877 RKQIKKSDINNLG
-890 IDLTVFDGCFDNE
+890 IDLNVFDGCFDNE

-917 QRISQQLEDKPLSIK
+917 RRMSQQLEDKSLSIK

-957 YVVEAKFYKD
+957 YVVEVKFYKD

-986 KITSGKNFVERPFQ
+986 KITSGKNFIERPFQ

-1006 VTEFREK
+1006 VIEFREK
-1013 NKMKMVNGSWV
+1013 NKMKMINGSWV

-1029 EKIVVRWDV
+1029 EKIVVGWDV

>member
-1 MKKINRY
+1 MKRY

-15 HESNVMTLDCVVK
+15 HESNIMTLDCVVK
-28 NTDYIERSLELGCQN
+28 NTDYIARSLELGCKN
-43 YFTTQHGWAGKFLEA
+43 YFTTQHGWTGKFLEA

-63 KNNLKMIY
+63 KNGLKMIY
-71 GAELYMVKDRK
+71 GAELYMVKDRTL
-82 EKDNSNYHIVI
+82 KDNSNYHIVI
-93 IAKNQDA
+93 IAKNQDG

-108 SESNKTGFYYKPRI
+108 SESNRSGFYYKPRI

-150 DMKILFETVYGHFGK
+150 DMKTLFEAVYSHFGN

-190 QHYNMQLIHAND
+190 QHYNMQIIHAND
-202 SHYIYPKQAKD
+202 SHYIYPEQAKD

-239 TIVERYKKQGL
+239 TVVERYKKQGL
-250 LSDWQVKEALDNT
+250 LSDWQIKEAMDNT

-270 ELYFDKEIKMPTIYP
+270 ELHFNKEIKMPTIYP
-285 GFTQEQKDK
+285 NYTQEEKDK
-294 ELSKHLV
+294 ELAKHLS
-301 EKWNQEKKHIDKSRW
+301 EKWNKEKGNVDKSRW
-316 KEYQDGIAFEYKIVK
+316 QEYQNGIAFEYKIVK

-377 EIDRFTAPVPLY
+377 EIDRFEAPVPLY

-395 IARILETKSLPDIDQ
+395 TARILETRSLPDIDQ

-447 NLCRAYDIPMD
+447 NLCRAYEIPMD
-458 DYNEVGKNLDAFRTD
+458 EYNEVGKNLDAFRTD

-488 TIESIS
+488 TIESVS
-494 PSPCSFVLSNKLLS
+494 PSPCSFVLSNKPLS
-508 KELGLIRVGNELC
+508 RELGLIRVGNELC

-562 RELLERL
+562 RELLQKVDNR
-569 DDKTWKLYEDGMTAT
+569 TWKLYEDGMTAT
-584 LNQADTDISTNMLKR
+584 LNQADTDISTSMLKR
-599 YKPKT
+599 YKPQT
-604 DAEMSAFVAAIR
+604 DGEMSAFVAAIR

-630 PYSTGVSEI
+630 PYSTGVTEI
-639 DDILLPSYHF
+639 DEILQPSYHF

-693 LIAGYKNNLGTEDGF
+693 LLLGYKAKLGTEEGF

-774 DIKIE
+774 GIHLE

-792 DRDTNTIYKSIS
+792 DKNTNTIYKSIS

-809 NETIAN
+809 NEVIAN

-820 GRNNNYESFI
+820 GKNNTYKNFV

-836 KEKTSVNSRQ
+836 KTKTSVNSRQ

-857 DYGANKKLL
+857 DYGSNKKLL
-866 QIIDMFEKYYD
+866 QIIEMFEKFYD
-877 RKQIKKSDIDNLG
+877 RKQIKKADVEVLG
-890 IDLTVFDGCFDNE
+890 IDLNEFEGCYDNE
-903 TPKMYKELHMDKYI
+903 TQKMYKDLHMDRYVEKMSKKI
-917 QRISQQLEDKPLSIK
+917 EDKPLSIK

-942 EYITYSNPKAPKGMY
+942 EYIIYSNPKAPKNMF

-967 KTKPYLVL
+967 KTKPYLNL

-986 KITSGKNFVERPFQ
+986 KITSGKSFVERPFQ

-1013 NKMKMVNGSWV
+1013 NKMKMVNGTWV

-1029 EKIVVRWDV
+1029 EKIVVGWDV

>member
-1 MKKINRY
+1 MA
-8 ENYHKHD
+8 
-15 HESNVMTLDCVVK
+15 TLDCVVK
-28 NTDYIERSLELGCQN
+28 NTDYIERSLELGCKN
-43 YFTTQHGWAGKFLEA
+43 FFTTQHGWSGKFLEA

-63 KNNLKMIY
+63 KNNLKMVY

-82 EKDNSNYHIVI
+82 EKDNSNYHIII
-93 IAKNQDA
+93 IAKNQDG

-108 SESNKTGFYYKPRI
+108 SESNRSGFYYKPRI

-150 DMKILFETVYGHFGK
+150 DMKTLFEAVYGHFGK

-190 QHYNMQLIHAND
+190 QHYNMQIIHAND
-202 SHYIYPKQAKD
+202 SHYIYPEQAKD

-239 TIVERYKKQGL
+239 TVVERYKKQGL
-250 LSDWQVKEALDNT
+250 LSDWQIKEAMDNT

-270 ELYFDKEIKMPTIYP
+270 ELHFDKEIKMPTIYP
-285 GFTQEQKDK
+285 NYTQEEKDK
-294 ELSKHLV
+294 ELAKHLS
-301 EKWNQEKKHIDKSRW
+301 EKWDKEKVNVDKSRW
-316 KEYQDGIAFEYKIVK
+316 QEYQKGIAFEYKIIK

-395 IARILETKSLPDIDQ
+395 TARILETRSLPDIDQ

-415 SAPIA
+415 SAPIL

-458 DYNEVGKNLDAFRTD
+458 EYNEVGKNLDAFRND

-494 PSPCSFVLSNKLLS
+494 PSPCSFVLSNKPLPR
-508 KELGLIRVGNELC
+508 ELGLIRVGNELC

-553 MIGQPIPNI
+553 MISQPIPNI
-562 RELLERL
+562 RELLQKV
-569 DDKTWKLYEDGMTAT
+569 DDRTWKLYEDGMTAT
-584 LNQADTDISTNMLKR
+584 LNQADTDISTSMLKR
-599 YKPKT
+599 YKPQT

-630 PYSTGVSEI
+630 PYSTGVTEI
-639 DDILLPSYHF
+639 DDILQPSYHF

-693 LIAGYKNNLGTEDGF
+693 LLAGYKAKLGTEEGF

-742 EHHPLEYFT
+742 EHYPLEYFT

-774 DIKIE
+774 GIHLE

-792 DRDTNTIYKSIS
+792 DRNTNTIYKSIS

-809 NETIAN
+809 NEVIAN

-820 GRNNNYESFI
+820 GRNNTYKNFV
-830 DVIKDI
+830 DVIRDI
-836 KEKTSVNSRQ
+836 KTKTSVNSRQ

-857 DYGANKKLL
+857 DYGSNKKLL
-866 QIIDMFEKYYD
+866 QIIEMFEKFYD
-877 RKQIKKSDIDNLG
+877 RKQIKKSDVEVLG
-890 IDLTVFDGCFDNE
+890 IDLNEFEGCYDNE
-903 TPKMYKELHMDKYI
+903 TPKMYKELHMDRYVEKMSKKI
-917 QRISQQLEDKPLSIK
+917 EDKPLSIK

-942 EYITYSNPKAPKGMY
+942 EYIIYSNPKAPKNMF

-967 KTKPYLVL
+967 KTKPYLNL
-975 YNLRTGDTLKT
+975 YNLRTGDALKT
-986 KITSGKNFVERPFQ
+986 KITSGKSFVERPFQ

-1013 NKMKMVNGSWV
+1013 NKMKMVNGAWV

-1029 EKIVVRWDV
+1029 EKIVVGWDV

>member
-1 MKKINRY
+1 MKRY

-15 HESNVMTLDCVVK
+15 HESNIMTLDCVVK
-28 NTDYIERSLELGCQN
+28 NTDYIARSLELGCKN
-43 YFTTQHGWAGKFLEA
+43 YFTTQHGWTGKFLEA

-63 KNNLKMIY
+63 KNGLKMIY
-71 GAELYMVKDRK
+71 GAELYMVKDRTL
-82 EKDNSNYHIVI
+82 KDNSNYHIVI
-93 IAKNQDA
+93 IAKNQDG

-108 SESNKTGFYYKPRI
+108 SESNRSGFYYKPRI

-150 DMKILFETVYGHFGK
+150 DMKTLFEAVYSHFGN

-190 QHYNMQLIHAND
+190 QHYNMQIIHAND
-202 SHYIYPKQAKD
+202 SHYIYPEQAKD

-239 TIVERYKKQGL
+239 TVVERYKKQGL
-250 LSDWQVKEALDNT
+250 LSDWQIKEAMDNT

-270 ELYFDKEIKMPTIYP
+270 ELHFNKEIKMPTIYP
-285 GFTQEQKDK
+285 NYTQEEKDK
-294 ELSKHLV
+294 ELAKHLS
-301 EKWNQEKKHIDKSRW
+301 EKWNKEKVNVDKSRW
-316 KEYQDGIAFEYKIVK
+316 QEYQNGIAFEYKIVK

-377 EIDRFTAPVPLY
+377 EIDRFEAPVPLY

-395 IARILETKSLPDIDQ
+395 TARILETRSLPDIDQ

-447 NLCRAYDIPMD
+447 NLCRAYEIPMD
-458 DYNEVGKNLDAFRTD
+458 EYNEVGKNLDAFRTD

-488 TIESIS
+488 TIESVS
-494 PSPCSFVLSNKLLS
+494 PSPCSFVLSNKPLS
-508 KELGLIRVGNELC
+508 RELGLIRVGNELC

-562 RELLERL
+562 RELLQKVDNR
-569 DDKTWKLYEDGMTAT
+569 TWKLYEDGMTAT
-584 LNQADTDISTNMLKR
+584 LNQADTDISTSMLKR
-599 YKPKT
+599 YKPQT

-630 PYSTGVSEI
+630 PYSTGVTEI
-639 DDILLPSYHF
+639 DEILQPSYHF

-693 LIAGYKNNLGTEDGF
+693 LLLGYKAKLGTEEGF

-774 DIKIE
+774 GIHLE

-792 DRDTNTIYKSIS
+792 DKNTNTIYKSIS

-809 NETIAN
+809 NEVIAN

-820 GRNNNYESFI
+820 GKNNTYKNFV

-836 KEKTSVNSRQ
+836 KTKTSVNSRQ

-857 DYGANKKLL
+857 DYGSNKKLL
-866 QIIDMFEKYYD
+866 QIIEMFEKFYD
-877 RKQIKKSDIDNLG
+877 RKQIKKTDVEVLG
-890 IDLTVFDGCFDNE
+890 IDLNEFEGCYDNE
-903 TPKMYKELHMDKYI
+903 TQKMYKDLHMDRYVEKMSKKI
-917 QRISQQLEDKPLSIK
+917 EDKPLSIK

-942 EYITYSNPKAPKGMY
+942 EYIIYSNPKAPKNMF

-967 KTKPYLVL
+967 KTKPYLNL

-986 KITSGKNFVERPFQ
+986 KITSGKSFVERPFQ

-1013 NKMKMVNGSWV
+1013 NKMKMVNGTWV

-1029 EKIVVRWDV
+1029 EKIVVGWDV

>member
-1 MKKINRY
+1 
-8 ENYHKHD
+8 
-15 HESNVMTLDCVVK
+15 MTLDCVVK
-28 NTDYIERSLELGCQN
+28 NSDYIERSLELGCKN
-43 YFTTQHGWAGKFLEA
+43 YFTTQHGWTGKFLEA

-71 GAELYMVKDRK
+71 SAELYMVKDRK

-93 IAKNQDA
+93 IAKNQDG
-100 FYELNEIM
+100 FYKLNEIM
-108 SESNKTGFYYKPRI
+108 SESNKSGFYYKPRI
-122 DIELIKRLNPNNFFI
+122 DIELIKKLNPNNFFI

-150 DMKILFETVYGHFGK
+150 DTKILFETVYNHFGK

-202 SHYIYPKQAKD
+202 SHYIYPEQAKD

-285 GFTQEQKDK
+285 GFTQEEKDK
-294 ELSKHLV
+294 ELSKHLE
-301 EKWNQEKKHIDKSRW
+301 EKWNKEKKFVDKSRW

-395 IARILETKSLPDIDQ
+395 TARILETRSLPDIDQ

-458 DYNEVGKNLDAFRTD
+458 EYNEVGKNLDAFRTD
-473 KKWKPIIDEAQKYIG
+473 KKWKLIIDEAQKYIG

-494 PSPCSFVLSNKLLS
+494 PSPCSFVLSNKPLS

-538 YLTVKVWKIISDFYK
+538 YLTVKVWKIISDFYN

-562 RELLERL
+562 RELLQKV

-599 YKPKT
+599 YKPQT

-630 PYSTGVSEI
+630 PYSTGVTEI
-639 DDILLPSYHF
+639 DEILQPSYHF

-679 KKFTPEAKEELRQE
+679 KKFTPEAKEDLRQE
-693 LIAGYKNNLGTEDGF
+693 LISGYKKNLGTENGF

-766 IIAELDYF
+766 IVAELDYF
-774 DIKIE
+774 GINIE

-792 DRDTNTIYKSIS
+792 DRDTKIVYKSIS

-820 GRNNNYESFI
+820 GRNNTYKDFV

-857 DYGANKKLL
+857 EYGSNKKLL
-866 QIIDMFEKYYD
+866 QIIEMFEKYYD
-877 RKQIKKSDIDNLG
+877 RKQIKKSDIDALG
-890 IDLTVFDGCFDNE
+890 LDFSVFTDCFDNE
-903 TPKMYKELHMDKYI
+903 TPKMYKELHMDRYI
-917 QRISQQLEDKPLSIK
+917 RKVAYRLEDKPLSIK

-967 KTKPYLVL
+967 KTKPYLNL

-1000 TGNVIN
+1000 AGNVIN

-1024 KTPEM
+1024 KTSVM
-1029 EKIVVRWDV
+1029 EKIVVGWDV

>member
-1 MKKINRY
+1 MKRY

-15 HESNVMTLDCVVK
+15 HESNIMTLDCVVK
-28 NTDYIERSLELGCQN
+28 NTDYIARSLELGCKN
-43 YFTTQHGWAGKFLEA
+43 YFTTQHGWTGKFLEA

-63 KNNLKMIY
+63 KNGLKMIY
-71 GAELYMVKDRK
+71 GAELYMVKDRTL
-82 EKDNSNYHIVI
+82 KDNSNYHIVI
-93 IAKNQDA
+93 IAKNQDG

-108 SESNKTGFYYKPRI
+108 SESNRSGFYYKPRI

-150 DMKILFETVYGHFGK
+150 DMKTLFEAVYSHFGN

-190 QHYNMQLIHAND
+190 QHYNMQIIHAND
-202 SHYIYPKQAKD
+202 SHYIYPEQAKD

-239 TIVERYKKQGL
+239 TVVERYKKQGL
-250 LSDWQVKEALDNT
+250 LSDWQIKEAMDNT

-270 ELYFDKEIKMPTIYP
+270 ELHFNKEIKMPTIYP
-285 GFTQEQKDK
+285 NYTQEEKDK
-294 ELSKHLV
+294 ELAKHLS
-301 EKWNQEKKHIDKSRW
+301 EKWNKEKVNVDKSRW
-316 KEYQDGIAFEYKIVK
+316 QEYQNGIAFEYNIVK

-377 EIDRFTAPVPLY
+377 EIDRFEAPVPLY

-395 IARILETKSLPDIDQ
+395 TARILETRSLPDIDQ

-447 NLCRAYDIPMD
+447 NLCRAYEIPMD
-458 DYNEVGKNLDAFRTD
+458 EYNEVGKNLDAFRTD

-488 TIESIS
+488 TIESVS
-494 PSPCSFVLSNKLLS
+494 PSPCSFVLSNKPLS

-562 RELLERL
+562 RELLQKVDNR
-569 DDKTWKLYEDGMTAT
+569 TWKLYEDGMTAT
-584 LNQADTDISTNMLKR
+584 LNQADTDISTSMLKR
-599 YKPKT
+599 YKPQT

-630 PYSTGVSEI
+630 PYSTGVTEI
-639 DDILLPSYHF
+639 DEILQPSYHF

-693 LIAGYKNNLGTEDGF
+693 LLLGYKAKLGTEEGF

-774 DIKIE
+774 GIHLE

-792 DRDTNTIYKSIS
+792 DKNTNTIYKSIS

-809 NETIAN
+809 NEVIAN

-820 GRNNNYESFI
+820 GKNNTYKNFV

-836 KEKTSVNSRQ
+836 KTKTSVNSRQ

-857 DYGANKKLL
+857 DYGSNKKLL
-866 QIIDMFEKYYD
+866 QIIEMFEKFYD
-877 RKQIKKSDIDNLG
+877 RKQIKKADVEVLG
-890 IDLTVFDGCFDNE
+890 IDLNEFEGCYDNE
-903 TPKMYKELHMDKYI
+903 TQKMYKDLHMDRYVEKMSKKI
-917 QRISQQLEDKPLSIK
+917 EDKPLSIK

-942 EYITYSNPKAPKGMY
+942 EYIIYSNPKAPKNMF

-967 KTKPYLVL
+967 KTKPYLNL

-986 KITSGKNFVERPFQ
+986 KITSGKSFVERPFQ

-1013 NKMKMVNGSWV
+1013 NKMKMVNGTWV

-1029 EKIVVRWDV
+1029 EKIVAGWDV

>member
-1 MKKINRY
+1 
-8 ENYHKHD
+8 
-15 HESNVMTLDCVVK
+15 MTLDCVVK
-28 NTDYIERSLELGCQN
+28 NTDYIERSLELGCKN

-93 IAKNQDA
+93 IAKNQDG
-100 FYELNEIM
+100 FYELNSIM
-108 SESNKTGFYYKPRI
+108 SESNRTGFYYKPRI
-122 DIELIKRLNPNNFFI
+122 DIELIKRLNPNNFFV

-150 DMKILFETVYGHFGK
+150 DMRVLFETVYGHFGK

-202 SHYIYPKQAKD
+202 SHYIYPEQAKD

-239 TIVERYKKQGL
+239 TVVERYKKQGL
-250 LSDWQVKEALDNT
+250 LSDWQIKEAMDNT

-270 ELYFDKEIKMPTIYP
+270 ELHFDKEIKMPTIYP
-285 GFTQEQKDK
+285 NYTQEEKDK
-294 ELSKHLV
+294 ELAKHLSD
-301 EKWNQEKKHIDKSRW
+301 KWNKEKVNVDKSRW
-316 KEYQDGIAFEYKIVK
+316 QEYQNGIAFEYKIVK

-377 EIDRFTAPVPLY
+377 EIDRFEAPVPLY

-395 IARILETKSLPDIDQ
+395 TARILETRSLPDIDQ

-415 SAPIA
+415 AAPIA

-458 DYNEVGKNLDAFRTD
+458 EYNEVGKNLDAFRND

-494 PSPCSFVLSNKLLS
+494 PSPCSFVLSNKPLPR
-508 KELGLIRVGNELC
+508 ELGLIRIGNELC

-562 RELLERL
+562 RELLQKVDER
-569 DDKTWKLYEDGMTAT
+569 TWKLYEDGMTAT
-584 LNQADTDISTNMLKR
+584 LNQADTDISTSMLKR
-599 YKPKT
+599 YKPQT

-630 PYSTGVSEI
+630 PYSTGVTEI
-639 DDILLPSYHF
+639 DDILQPSYHF

-693 LIAGYKNNLGTEDGF
+693 LLAGYKANLGTEEGF

-742 EHHPLEYFT
+742 EHHSLEYFT

-774 DIKIE
+774 GIHIE

-809 NETIAN
+809 NETIAD

-820 GRNNNYESFI
+820 GRNNSYKDFV

-836 KEKTSVNSRQ
+836 KTKTSVNSRQ

-857 DYGANKKLL
+857 DFGSNKKLL
-866 QIIDMFEKYYD
+866 QIIEMFEKFYD
-877 RKQIKKSDIDNLG
+877 RKQIKKSDIDTLG
-890 IDLTVFDGCFDNE
+890 INLEMFEGCYDNE
-903 TPKMYKELHMDKYI
+903 TPKMYKDLHMDKYVEKM
-917 QRISQQLEDKPLSIK
+917 SQNIEDKPLSIK

-942 EYITYSNPKAPKGMY
+942 EYITYSNPKAPKNMF

-967 KTKPYLVL
+967 KTKPYLNL

-986 KITSGKNFVERPFQ
+986 KITSGKSFVERPFQ

-1013 NKMKMVNGSWV
+1013 NKMKMVNGEWV
-1024 KTPEM
+1024 KTPEK
-1029 EKIVVRWDV
+1029 EKIVVGWDV

>member
-1 MKKINRY
+1 
-8 ENYHKHD
+8 
-15 HESNVMTLDCVVK
+15 MTLDCVVK
-28 NTDYIERSLELGCQN
+28 NIDYIKRSLELGCKN
-43 YFTTQHGWAGKFLEA
+43 YFTTQHGWTGKFLEA

-63 KNNLKMIY
+63 QNGLKMVY
-71 GAELYMVKDRK
+71 GAELYMVKDRT
-82 EKDNSNYHIVI
+82 EKDNSNYHVI
-93 IAKNQDA
+93 LIAKNQDG
-100 FYELNEIM
+100 FYELNSIM
-108 SESNKTGFYYKPRI
+108 SESNRSGFYYKPRI
-122 DIELIKRLNPNNFFI
+122 DIELLKQLNPNNFFI
-137 TSACVGGILRPSD
+137 TSACVAGFLRPGD
-150 DMKILFETVYGHFGK
+150 DMKELFEAVYNHFGK
-165 NFYLEVQNHPF
+165 NFFLEVQNHSF
-176 DIQINHNRNMLMLK
+176 DIQIQHNKNMLLLK
-190 QHYNMQLIHAND
+190 QYYDMQLIHAND
-202 SHYIYPKQAKD
+202 SHYIYPEQAQD
-213 RVKFL
+213 RIKFL
-218 KGKGINY
+218 NGKGMNY
-225 GDEDSFVLDFPDYD
+225 GDEDSFILDFPDYD

-250 LSDWQVKEALDNT
+250 LSGWQIQEALDNT

-285 GFTQEQKDK
+285 GYTQEEKNH
-294 ELSKHLV
+294 ELAKHLS
-301 EKWNQEKKHIDKSRW
+301 EKWEQEKEYVDKARW
-316 KEYQDGIAFEYKIVK
+316 KEYQEGIAYEYKIVK
-331 DTQMADYFLFN
+331 DTNMADYFLFN
-342 EKMVELAKEKYG
+342 EKMVELAKNKYG
-354 GVLSRTGRGSAV
+354 GILSRTGRGSAV

-377 EIDRFTAPVPLY
+377 EIDRFVAPVPLY

-395 IARILETKSLPDIDQ
+395 TARILENKSIPDIDQ

-458 DYNEVGKNLDAFRTD
+458 EYNEVGKNLDTYRND

-494 PSPCSFVLSNKLLS
+494 PSPCSFVLSNKPLS

-533 FLKND
+533 YLKND
-538 YLTVKVWKIISDFYK
+538 YLTVSIWKIISKFYQT
-553 MIGQPIPNI
+553 ISEPIPNI
-562 RELLERL
+562 RELLQRL
-569 DDKTWKLYEDGMTAT
+569 DNGTWKLYEDGVTAT
-584 LNQADTDISTNMLKR
+584 LNQADTDISTSMLKR

-616 PGFASLVNTFLDRE
+616 PGFASLVNTFLDRK
-630 PYSTGVSEI
+630 PYSTGVKEI
-639 DDILLPSYHF
+639 DELLQPSYHF

-679 KKFTPEAKEELRQE
+679 KKFTPEAKESLRLELLE
-693 LIAGYKNNLGTEDGF
+693 GYQKNLGTQEGF
-708 DEVWQVVDDAA
+708 NEVWQVVDDAA

-742 EHHPLEYFT
+742 EHHPLEYYT
-751 TVLNEYQSDNEKTSR
+751 VVLNQYQSDNEKTSR
-766 IIAELDYF
+766 IISELDYF
-774 DIKIE
+774 GIHIE
-779 NIKFGKSKSEYTF
+779 NIKFGKSKNEYTF

-809 NETIAN
+809 NEIMAN

-820 GRNNNYESFI
+820 AQNNSYDNFI
-830 DVIKDI
+830 DLLVDI
-836 KEKTSVNSRQ
+836 KFKTSVNARQ

-857 DYGANKKLL
+857 DFGNNKKLL
-866 QIIDMFEKYYD
+866 QIIDLFERLYG
-877 RKQIKKSDIDNLG
+877 RKQIKKSDYKALNINM
-890 IDLTVFDGCFDNE
+890 DLFDGCYETE
-903 TPKMYKELHMDKYI
+903 TPKMYKGLHMDIYI
-917 QRISQQLEDKPLSIK
+917 KRVSDAIENTSLSIK

-942 EYITYSNPKAPKGMY
+942 EYIIYTNPKAPKNMF
-957 YVVEAKFYKD
+957 YVVECKFYKD

-986 KITSGKNFVERPFQ
+986 KITSGKKFVEKPFLQ
-1000 TGNVIN
+1000 GNVLN
-1006 VTEFREK
+1006 VLEFKEK
-1013 NKMKMVNGSWV
+1013 NKMKMIAGTWT
-1024 KTPEM
+1024 KTSEK
-1029 EKIVVRWDV
+1029 EKIVTEWDV

>member
-1 MKKINRY
+1 MKRY

-15 HESNVMTLDCVVK
+15 HESNIMTLDCVVK
-28 NTDYIERSLELGCQN
+28 NTDYIARSLELGCKN
-43 YFTTQHGWAGKFLEA
+43 YFTTKHGWTGKFLEA

-63 KNNLKMIY
+63 KNGLKMIY
-71 GAELYMVKDRK
+71 GAELYMVKDRTLK
-82 EKDNSNYHIVI
+82 YNSNYHIVI
-93 IAKNQDA
+93 IAKNQDG

-108 SESNKTGFYYKPRI
+108 SESNRSGFYYKPRI

-150 DMKILFETVYGHFGK
+150 DMKTLFEAVYGHFDN

-190 QHYNMQLIHAND
+190 QHYNMQIIHAND
-202 SHYIYPKQAKD
+202 SHYIYPEQAKD

-239 TIVERYKKQGL
+239 TVVERYKKQGL
-250 LSDWQVKEALDNT
+250 LSDWQIKEAMDNT

-270 ELYFDKEIKMPTIYP
+270 ELHFDKEIKMPTIYP
-285 GFTQEQKDK
+285 NYTQEEKNKELAKHLSEKWDK
-294 ELSKHLV
+294 EKV
-301 EKWNQEKKHIDKSRW
+301 NVDKSRW
-316 KEYQDGIAFEYKIVK
+316 QEYQNGIAFEYKIVK

-395 IARILETKSLPDIDQ
+395 TARILETRSLPDIDQ

-415 SAPIA
+415 SAPIL

-434 YALGTMKESSAFR
+434 YALGTLKESSAFR

-458 DYNEVGKNLDAFRTD
+458 EYNEVGKNLDAFRND

-494 PSPCSFVLSNKLLS
+494 PSPCSFILSNKPLS
-508 KELGLIRVGNELC
+508 RELGLIRVGNELC

-562 RELLERL
+562 RELLQKVDNR
-569 DDKTWKLYEDGMTAT
+569 TWKLYEDGMTAT
-584 LNQADTDISTNMLKR
+584 LNQADTDISTSMLKR
-599 YKPKT
+599 YKPQT

-630 PYSTGVSEI
+630 PYSTGVTEI
-639 DDILLPSYHF
+639 DEILQPSYHF

-693 LIAGYKNNLGTEDGF
+693 LLAGYKAKLGTEEGF

-774 DIKIE
+774 GIHLE

-792 DRDTNTIYKSIS
+792 DKNTNTIYKSIS

-809 NETIAN
+809 NEVIAN

-820 GRNNNYESFI
+820 GKNNTYKNFV

-836 KEKTSVNSRQ
+836 KTKTSVNSRQ

-857 DYGANKKLL
+857 DYGSNKKLL
-866 QIIDMFEKYYD
+866 QIIEMFEKFYD
-877 RKQIKKSDIDNLG
+877 RKQIKKADVEVLG
-890 IDLTVFDGCFDNE
+890 IDLNEFEGCYDNE
-903 TPKMYKELHMDKYI
+903 TQKMYKDLHMDRYVEKMSKKI
-917 QRISQQLEDKPLSIK
+917 EDKPLSIK

-942 EYITYSNPKAPKGMY
+942 EYIIYSNPKAPKNMF

-967 KTKPYLVL
+967 KTKPYLNL

-986 KITSGKNFVERPFQ
+986 KITSGKSFVERPFQ

-1013 NKMKMVNGSWV
+1013 NKMKMVNGTWV

-1029 EKIVVRWDV
+1029 EKIVVGWDV

>member
-1 MKKINRY
+1 MA
-8 ENYHKHD
+8 
-15 HESNVMTLDCVVK
+15 TLDCVVK
-28 NTDYIERSLELGCQN
+28 NTDYIERSLELGCKN
-43 YFTTQHGWAGKFLEA
+43 YFTTQHGWSGKFLEA
-58 YDLCK
+58 YDLCQ
-63 KNNLKMIY
+63 KNNLKMVY

-82 EKDNSNYHIVI
+82 EKDNANYHIII
-93 IAKNQDA
+93 IAKNQDG

-108 SESNKTGFYYKPRI
+108 SESNRSGFYYKPRI

-150 DMKILFETVYGHFGK
+150 DMKTLFEAVYGHFGK

-190 QHYNMQLIHAND
+190 QHYNMQIIHAND
-202 SHYIYPKQAKD
+202 SHYIYPEQAKD

-239 TIVERYKKQGL
+239 TVVGRYKKQGL
-250 LSDWQVKEALDNT
+250 LSDWQIKEAMDNT

-270 ELYFDKEIKMPTIYP
+270 ELHFDKEIKMPTIYP
-285 GFTQEQKDK
+285 NYTQEEKDK
-294 ELSKHLV
+294 ELAKHLS
-301 EKWNQEKKHIDKSRW
+301 EKWDKEKVNVDKSRW
-316 KEYQDGIAFEYKIVK
+316 QEYQKGIAFEYKIVK

-395 IARILETKSLPDIDQ
+395 TARILETRSLPDIDQ

-415 SAPIA
+415 SAPIL

-458 DYNEVGKNLDAFRTD
+458 EYNEVGKNLDAFRND

-494 PSPCSFVLSNKLLS
+494 PSPCSFVLSNKPLPR
-508 KELGLIRVGNELC
+508 ELGLIRVGNELC

-562 RELLERL
+562 RELLQKV
-569 DDKTWKLYEDGMTAT
+569 DDRTWKLYEDGMTAT
-584 LNQADTDISTNMLKR
+584 LNQADTDISTSMLKR
-599 YKPKT
+599 YKPQT

-630 PYSTGVSEI
+630 PYSTGVTEI
-639 DDILLPSYHF
+639 DEILQPSYHF

-693 LIAGYKNNLGTEDGF
+693 LLAGYKAKLGTEEGF

-774 DIKIE
+774 GIRLE

-792 DRDTNTIYKSIS
+792 DRNTNTIYKSIS

-809 NETIAN
+809 NEVIAN

-820 GRNNNYESFI
+820 GRNNTYKDFV
-830 DVIKDI
+830 DVVKDI
-836 KEKTSVNSRQ
+836 KTKTSVNSRQ

-857 DYGANKKLL
+857 DYGSNKKLL
-866 QIIDMFEKYYD
+866 QIIGMFEKFYD
-877 RKQIKKSDIDNLG
+877 RKQIKKADVEVLG
-890 IDLTVFDGCFDNE
+890 IDLNEFEGCYDNE
-903 TPKMYKELHMDKYI
+903 TPKMYKELHMDRYVEKMSKKI
-917 QRISQQLEDKPLSIK
+917 EDKPLSIK

-942 EYITYSNPKAPKGMY
+942 EYIIYSNPKAPKNMF

-967 KTKPYLVL
+967 KTKPYLNL

-986 KITSGKNFVERPFQ
+986 KITSGKSFVERPFQ

-1013 NKMKMVNGSWV
+1013 NKMKMINGEWV

-1029 EKIVVRWDV
+1029 EKIVVGWDV

>member
-1 MKKINRY
+1 
-8 ENYHKHD
+8 
-15 HESNVMTLDCVVK
+15 MTLDCVVK
-28 NTDYIERSLELGCQN
+28 NTDYIERSLELGCKN

-93 IAKNQDA
+93 IAKNQDG

-108 SESNKTGFYYKPRI
+108 SESNRSGFYYKPRI
-122 DIELIKRLNPNNFFI
+122 DIELIRKLNPNNFFI

-150 DMKILFETVYGHFGK
+150 DMKILFETVYEHFGK

-202 SHYIYPKQAKD
+202 SHYIYPEQAKD

-250 LSDWQVKEALDNT
+250 LSEWQVKEALDNT

-285 GFTQEQKDK
+285 GFTQEEKDR

-301 EKWNQEKKHIDKSRW
+301 EKWNKEKVYVDKSRW

-342 EKMVELAKEKYG
+342 ERMVELAKEKYG

-395 IARILETKSLPDIDQ
+395 TARILETRSLPDIDQ

-458 DYNEVGKNLDAFRTD
+458 EYNEVGKNLDAFRSD
-473 KKWKPIIDEAQKYIG
+473 KKWKSIIDEAQKYIG

-494 PSPCSFVLSNKLLS
+494 PSPCSFVLSNKPLS

-538 YLTVKVWKIISDFYK
+538 YLTVKVWKIISDFYN

-562 RELLERL
+562 RELLERV

-599 YKPKT
+599 YKPQT

-639 DDILLPSYHF
+639 DDILQPSYHF

-693 LIAGYKNNLGTEDGF
+693 LIAGYKRNLGTEEGF

-774 DIKIE
+774 GIKIE

-792 DRDTNTIYKSIS
+792 DRNTNTIYKSIS

-809 NETIAN
+809 NETIAD
-815 ELYEL
+815 ELYKL
-820 GRNNNYESFI
+820 GRNNNYENFI

-836 KEKTSVNSRQ
+836 KQKTTVNSRQ

-857 DYGANKKLL
+857 DYGSNKKLL
-866 QIIDMFEKYYD
+866 LIIDMFEKYYD

-1024 KTPEM
+1024 KTSEM
-1029 EKIVVRWDV
+1029 EKIVVGWDV